1 MTVLFDEDYLKQL
14 YVSGRSND
22 RKHRFQ
28 PSVIAK
34 YIQVI
39 RLMCAVNDV
48 SELKRYNSLNYE
60 KLKGNKIGLS
70 SVRINTR
77 YRIEFEEI
85 VEGGEVY
92 ASICNIIRIS
102 NHYN

>member
-1 MTVLFDEDYLKQL
+1 MTVLFDEDYLEQL
-14 YVSGRSND
+14 YLNGTCND
-22 RKHRFQ
+22 KKHRFQ

-34 YIQVI
+34 YVQIVK
-39 RLMCAVNDV
+39 LMCAVDDV

-60 KLKGNKIGLS
+60 KLKGNKSGLS

-77 YRIEFEEI
+77 YRIEFEEYL
-85 VEGGEVY
+85 EGEEIY
-92 ASICNIIRIS
+92 ASICNIVRIS